1 MLSDLEVK
9 RVAGLVPYPVVIAE
23 DINEP
28 DLYLISF
35 IAKGKKWIFSTRFHY
50 FMNDKGERQDLETAE
65 QGSQMLA
72 GLILKI
78 LKGESVTE

>member
-9 RVAGLVPYPVVIAE
+9 RVAGLVPYPVVITE
-23 DINEP
+23 DITDP

-35 IAKGKKWIFSTRFHY
+35 IAKGRKWIFSTRFHY

-78 LKGESVTE
+78 LKGESVTG

>member
-9 RVAGLVPYPVVIAE
+9 RVAGLVPYPVVITE
-23 DINEP
+23 DITDP

-35 IAKGKKWIFSTRFHY
+35 IAKGRKWIFSTRFHY